1 MISNTEKKL
10 AWSKNTTDLKRILI
24 LRRKVLYNSSMLID
38 NIQVNLWPSSLEF
51 ELDNFKLSLVTCN
64 IQWSLKFFHNNRY
77 HSSQSFGYRGR
88 KFHFEVLNLF
98 LLSNSIKIE
107 PVAQGRKMGLN
118 FLYRLSKVESIVS
131 ALWKIM
137 RSLLSGLNFG
147 GVSTHPVKIS
157 IWKEERKKDV
167 LWRTNEAE
175 SHM

>member
-1 MISNTEKKL
+1 MI
-10 AWSKNTTDLKRILI
+10 
-24 LRRKVLYNSSMLID
+24 ID
-38 NIQVNLWPSSLEF
+38 IIQVNHL
-51 ELDNFKLSLVTCN
+51 
-64 IQWSLKFFHNNRY
+64 
-77 HSSQSFGYRGR
+77 GYRGR

-137 RSLLSGLNFG
+137 RSLLSGLRLG

-157 IWKEERKKDV
+157 I
-167 LWRTNEAE
+167 
-175 SHM
+175 

>member
-1 MISNTEKKL
+1 
-10 AWSKNTTDLKRILI
+10 
-24 LRRKVLYNSSMLID
+24 MLID

-51 ELDNFKLSLVTCN
+51 ELDNFKLSLVTCIIHWSFSIIIDI
-64 IQWSLKFFHNNRY
+64 IQFQVNHL
-77 HSSQSFGYRGR
+77 GYRGR

-137 RSLLSGLNFG
+137 RSLLSGLRLG